1 MVETG
6 TSARTDMVS
15 GAVWFVLGTA
25 IVQQSWTMDRLES
38 LNINPYTVPGLVP
51 GLLGAL
57 IVVFSLVLIFRA
69 MRSSAAPAAPLSGDA
84 LAEDR
89 AGWRRFGIAVAF
101 CCVYGLGLIGHG
113 LPFWLVTAAFVAAF
127 VFTFDFPRRRAAGQT
142 LRGAALAVVYGL
154 ATGLL
159 VSYLFEDVFLVRLP

>member
-1 MVETG
+1 MVETA
-6 TSARTDMVS
+6 TPARTDIVS
-15 GAVWFVLGTA
+15 GVVWFVFGSA
-25 IVQQSWTMDRLES
+25 IVQQSWTMDRLET

-69 MRSSAAPAAPLSGDA
+69 MRAPAPSAAPLSNQD

-89 AGWRRFGIAVAF
+89 AGWRRFGIAMAF

-113 LPFWLVTAAFVAAF
+113 MPFWLVTAVFVAAF
-127 VFTFDFPRRRAAGQT
+127 IFTFDFPRRRAEGQM
-142 LRGAALAVVYGL
+142 LRGTVLAVVYGL